1 MVPPVVALVFSDVAG
16 IASTSV
22 GRTGARDG
30 IRPGASPIPRPS
42 VQTNSELADRPH
54 TRRDPLPIRHERPLA
69 LAVTGSGGNGALTAG
84 MILLAAVAR
93 AGLYGLLTRSAGP
106 QIRGGE
112 SAAMLRFG
120 PEPLA
125 CIGDRID
132 LLLALDW
139 ANHLR
144 FSEELPLAR
153 TSLVL
158 ADPAAGTLPP
168 VIAASGAALHP
179 IALRA
184 AARRYCDGRTNM
196 VAVGVVGAV
205 AGLPLAAL
213 LQGAAE
219 SLAPKGE
226 AIVTA
231 ATACIR
237 AGFAVVHGEATVT
250 AAEASC
256 PPAALARWNI
266 SGNEAAGLGALRGG
280 VRFVAAYP
288 ITPASDLLEWLAP
301 RLPRLGGLLIQAED
315 ELAAINMVIGS
326 SFGGVPALTATSG
339 PGLSL
344 MSEGLGLAVASE
356 TPIVV
361 ANVMRGGPSTGIPTK
376 SEQADLDLALYGLHG
391 DAPHLVLAPL
401 DIADCAFTF
410 DWATRLTERLQV
422 PAIVLSDQALGQARA
437 ICDPPPAAPALA
449 GRERAVPG
457 AGGYARYAASID
469 GVSPMAVPGEPGH
482 MYTAEGLEHN
492 ARGTPSSMA
501 ADHCRQLDKRW
512 HKLVAHNYGP
522 TWADIDGCLDSH
534 PAALL
539 TGAAPGGLCLITWGS
554 SRGAVVE
561 AAERLRRDGWLV
573 RVIALRLLAPLQQA
587 ALRAAIA
594 GAGAVLV
601 VELNHRGQLFR
612 YLHAQEVLPTTARV
626 LAHPG
631 PLPLRP
637 AEIIAAVQALEDAP
651 VA

>member
-1 MVPPVVALVFSDVAG
+1 MQTSLDGAEQPLARHAPP
-16 IASTSV
+16 
-22 GRTGARDG
+22 
-30 IRPGASPIPRPS
+30 
-42 VQTNSELADRPH
+42 
-54 TRRDPLPIRHERPLA
+54 PIRHERPLA
-69 LAVTGSGGNGALTAG
+69 LAVTGSGGSGALTAG

-93 AGLYGLLTRSAGP
+93 AGLYGLLTRAVGP

-125 CIGDRID
+125 CSGDWID

-158 ADPAAGTLPP
+158 ADPAAGSLPP
-168 VIAASGAALHP
+168 VVAASGATLYP

-184 AARRYCDGRTNM
+184 TARRHCEGRTNM

-213 LQGAAE
+213 LAAAAATLESKGAA
-219 SLAPKGE
+219 
-226 AIVTA
+226 VVNA
-231 ATACIR
+231 AAACIR
-237 AGFAVVHGEATVT
+237 AGFAAVQGEAAAT
-250 AAEASC
+250 ATD
-256 PPAALARWNI
+256 PLPATAARWNI

-301 RLPRLGGLLIQAED
+301 RLGRLGGQLIQAED
-315 ELAAINMVIGS
+315 ELAAINMVIGA

-339 PGLSL
+339 PGLCL

-356 TPIVV
+356 TPLVV

-410 DWATRLTERLQV
+410 DWATRLAERLQV
-422 PAIVLSDQALGQARA
+422 PALVLSDQTLGQARA
-437 ICDPPPAAPALA
+437 ICDPPARAPTLA
-449 GRERAVPG
+449 GRERVAPG
-457 AGGYARYAASID
+457 AGGYARYAPSIN
-469 GVSPMAVPGEPGH
+469 GISPMALPGEPGG
-482 MYTAEGLEHN
+482 MYTAEGLEHD
-492 ARGTPSSMA
+492 ARGSPSSMT
-501 ADHCRQLDKRW
+501 ADHWRQLDKRW

-522 TWADIDGCLDSH
+522 FWAEIEGGLDAPRP
-534 PAALL
+534 PAASRV
-539 TGAAPGGLCLITWGS
+539 TAGTDRDARAGTAADGLCLITWGS
-554 SRGAVVE
+554 CRGATVE
-561 AAERLRRDGWLV
+561 AAAHLRRDGRPV
-573 RVIALRLLAPLQQA
+573 RVIALRLLAPLQQE
-587 ALRAAIA
+587 ALRAALV
-594 GAGAVLV
+594 GAHAVLV
-601 VELNHRGQLFR
+601 VELNHQGQLFC
-612 YLHAQEVLPTTARV
+612 YLHAHKVLPADAHL

-637 AEIIAAVQALEDAP
+637 AEIIAAVQALGGG
-651 VA
+651 